1 MGLKSSTRQSQDNYG
16 HCFAYHL
23 SPDSSVIVSFSKP
36 LARKMIYD
44 VAIIGAGPCGLAA
57 AARLREATPSALF
70 TDDEHERY
78 WRRFKRTE
86 TIESEKKKRRRK
98 ASSASILSEPELPSR
113 SMVVLDG
120 HSNQWM
126 SAWKERFK
134 HLQIDHLR
142 SPLFFHPD
150 PRDRD
155 GLLGYSHFHDRAGEL
170 REIHNVVGRELSKH
184 RTKKKRDKKVARHLR
199 IDDRDRVDYF
209 TPSTRLFDDFCQD
222 IIHRYQLQDLIV
234 QAQVQNIE
242 YGDVGSVTDPKLFAL
257 TTDRGTIFSKTVVL
271 AVGPGAKPKIPS
283 DCQLRL
289 DMHRGSVC
297 HCFEAIGSSC
307 MPEHVSRKINERQPT
322 SVVVVGGGLTSAQ
335 IADLLLSRGVTKVFL
350 LLRGKYKLKHFDV
363 DLEWVS
369 KVRNQQMAVFWS
381 ADTDEE
387 RFEMLK
393 MARNGGSIT
402 PSYDKILKKHVANG
416 VLRIVP
422 HTCIEDGTWC
432 CRSQT
437 WTLWLSSASDSESVL
452 SGIDHVIYATGAAPN
467 INNVSCMQRMLTEY
481 PVESINGLAR
491 VTDDLMWQDDV
502 PLFLTGGLAG
512 LRLGPGAANLAGAR
526 QGAERIAWKIDEIL
540 GRPKAEA
547 EGDGSESGSAST
559 LEHRALPGRPS
570 RASLSKDRSEF
581 TGSFNNQFEALSI

>member
-1 MGLKSSTRQSQDNYG
+1 
-16 HCFAYHL
+16 
-23 SPDSSVIVSFSKP
+23 
-36 LARKMIYD
+36 MIYD
-44 VAIIGAGPCGLAA
+44 VAIIGAGPCGLAT
-57 AARLREATPSALF
+57 AARLRESTPSALF

-86 TIESEKKKRRRK
+86 TIETEKKRQRK
-98 ASSASILSEPELPSR
+98 ASSASTSSEPEPPSR
-113 SMVVLDG
+113 SMIVLDA

-134 HLQIDHLR
+134 HLQIEHLR

-155 GLLGYSHFHDRAGEL
+155 GLLGYSHFHDRAEEL
-170 REIHNVVGRELSKH
+170 HEIHNVVGRELSKH

-209 TPSTRLFDDFCQD
+209 TPSTQLFDDFCED
-222 IIHRYQLQDLIV
+222 IIDRYQLHNMIV
-234 QAQVQNIE
+234 QARVQHID
-242 YGDVGSVTDPKLFAL
+242 YGDLGSVTNPKVFAL
-257 TTDRGTIFSKTVVL
+257 TTDQGTIFSKTVVL
-271 AVGPGAKPKIPS
+271 AVGPGAKPQIPL
-283 DCQLRL
+283 DCHLRL
-289 DMHRGSVC
+289 DMHQGSVC
-297 HCFEAIGSSC
+297 HCFEEVGSSC
-307 MPEHVSRKINERQPT
+307 VPDHVSCKIKERQPT

-369 KVRNQQMAVFWS
+369 KVRNQQMSVFWS
-381 ADTDEE
+381 ADSDEGTLWSQNGFLKWLTGGLE

-402 PSYDKILKKHVANG
+402 PSYDKILKRHVANG
-416 VLRIVP
+416 RLRILP
-422 HTCIEDGTWC
+422 YTCIEDGTWC
-432 CRSQT
+432 GTSQT
-437 WTLWLSSASDSESVL
+437 WTLWLSSISNSENVL
-452 SGIDHVIYATGAAPN
+452 SGIDHVIYATGSAPN
-467 INNVSCMQRMLTEY
+467 ICNVPCMQRMLTEY
-481 PVESINGLAR
+481 PLESINGLAR
-491 VTDDLMWQDDV
+491 ITEDLMWQDDV

-540 GRPKAEA
+540 GRPEVDV
-547 EGDGSESGSAST
+547 DGSESGSTPTA
-559 LEHRALPGRPS
+559 EEALLLSPS
-570 RASLSKDRSEF
+570 KISLSRDRSEF
-581 TGSFNNQFEALSI
+581 TGSFNNQFEALSIQPDRI

>member
-1 MGLKSSTRQSQDNYG
+1 
-16 HCFAYHL
+16 
-23 SPDSSVIVSFSKP
+23 
-36 LARKMIYD
+36 MIYD

-57 AARLREATPSALF
+57 AARLRESTPSALF

-78 WRRFKRTE
+78 WRRFRHTE
-86 TIESEKKKRRRK
+86 TIETEKKRRRK
-98 ASSASILSEPELPSR
+98 ASSATTSSEPELPSR
-113 SMVVLDG
+113 SMIVLDA

-134 HLQIDHLR
+134 YLQIEHLR

-170 REIHNVVGRELSKH
+170 HEIHNVVGRELSKH

-222 IIHRYQLQDLIV
+222 IVDRYQLRDMIV
-234 QAQVQNIE
+234 QAQVQHIE
-242 YGDVGSVTDPKLFAL
+242 YGDLGSVTDPKLFAL
-257 TTDRGTIFSKTVVL
+257 TTDQGTIFSKTVVL
-271 AVGPGAKPKIPS
+271 AVGPGAKPKIPP
-283 DCQLRL
+283 DCHIRL
-289 DMHRGSVC
+289 DMRQGSAC

-307 MPEHVSRKINERQPT
+307 MPDHVSRKISRRQPT

-335 IADLLLSRGVTKVFL
+335 IADLLLSSGVTKVFL

-402 PSYDKILKKHVANG
+402 PSYDKILKRHIANG
-416 VLRIVP
+416 RLRILP
-422 HTCIEDGTWC
+422 YTCIEDGTWC
-432 CRSQT
+432 GTSQT
-437 WTLWLSSASDSESVL
+437 WTLGLSSTSDSESVL
-452 SGIDHVIYATGAAPN
+452 SGIDHVIYATGSAPN
-467 INNVSCMQRMLTEY
+467 ISNVSCMQRMLTEY

-491 VTDDLMWQDDV
+491 ITNDLMWQHDV

-540 GRPKAEA
+540 ERPEVDAY
-547 EGDGSESGSAST
+547 GSESRSAST
-559 LEHRALPGRPS
+559 AADKVLLGPS
-570 RASLSKDRSEF
+570 KASLIKERSEF